1 MSRRKND
8 TERKLVKSIK
18 VVEGPLRDLA
28 TYLEG
33 LTPDGRREF
42 EATVTRGV
50 RVIAR
55 ERDRRVRDLMLLALA
70 VRKQGKR

>member
-18 VVEGPLRDLA
+18 VVKGPLRDLA

-33 LTPDGRREF
+33 LTPDGRKEF
-42 EATVTRGV
+42 EATVKKGV

-55 ERDRRVRDLMLLALA
+55 EKDRRVRDLMLLALA
-70 VRKQGKR
+70 VRKQGK